1 MKRIFGGKFVAP
13 FLAFVL
19 PVAIFVI
26 VLLIFALING
36 SATVIFTDAGAQ
48 YVDFLA
54 FQKSLLAGEATP
66 GFFLN
71 GMLGSEGMPL
81 LAYYLLS
88 PFNLMIALFPI
99 EALPYLFYFF
109 VLVKIGLA
117 GLFLYIFLNSYRDKE
132 KQSVVNSRW
141 MLLVFS
147 TSYALC
153 GFVALYFW
161 NIMWLDAVMLLPLL
175 ALGIRKLVKEG
186 KVLLYLVV
194 LTLAIIS
201 NYYMGYMLGIFSIL
215 WFVYEMMVERPKVE
229 KEEVKATAKA
239 RLDSKRK
246 AVGKFVLTTLVAVA
260 ISAVVLV
267 PVALYMF
274 GGTGS
279 QHLFLSNFMPVPRF
293 FLPDLLGQLTTGA
306 FNGYEHYVN
315 GLPNVFIGVVL
326 TVFVVLYFLNKKIE
340 QRERIWSGIMVGIL
354 ILSMWNRMLNS
365 IWHGGAIEFWF
376 PTRYAF
382 VLSFVL
388 ILLAY
393 RGVQSFE
400 KITKKQVVGLSVI
413 FGLIFAASLRVNQ
426 EKIWL
431 LCLDVLIV
439 VATIFLLKKWGKKT
453 MIYMILAVL
462 QLATLG
468 VNLGFALRYLHA
480 DEQYEPRELSSFYK
494 DNSEIIRRLKEYDD
508 GLYRVE
514 KTYMRSL
521 NDAMALNYRGI
532 SQFSSTANAGAIA
545 LLERA
550 GYQKID
556 NTKIVYGFGEGD
568 VYRDAFFGIKY
579 LLTYDELGEPYEL
592 LFEENGVKV
601 YRNKLAMPLAMMIEK
616 GWDDYEILK
625 ESIPEGIEGVEIDK
639 NFSDQYLSMSVE
651 VEDDDKE
658 LLLTIAYAPGW
669 KAYVDG
675 QQVKIEK
682 ASGALMKIPL
692 ESGKHK
698 IEFKFS

>member
-1 MKRIFGGKFVAP
+1 MKKIFGGKFIAP

-19 PVAIFVI
+19 PVAIFII
-26 VLLIFALING
+26 VLSIFALVNG

-71 GMLGSEGMPL
+71 GMLGSEGIPL

-88 PFNLMIALFPI
+88 PFNLVMVLFPI

-117 GLFLYIFLNSYRDKE
+117 GLFLYLFLNSYRDKE
-132 KQSVVNSRW
+132 KQSVVNSKW

-186 KVLLYLVV
+186 KILLYLVV
-194 LTLAIIS
+194 LALAIIS

-229 KEEVKATAKA
+229 KEEAKAIAKA

-246 AVGKFVLTTLVAVA
+246 VVGKFVLTTLVAVA

-293 FLPDLLGQLTTGA
+293 FLPDILGQLTTGA
-306 FNGYEHYVN
+306 FNGKMHYVN
-315 GLPNVFIGVVL
+315 GLPNIFIGIVL
-326 TVFVVLYFLNKKIE
+326 TVLVVLFFLNKKIE
-340 QRERIWSGIMVGIL
+340 RREKMWSGILVAVL
-354 ILSMWNRMLNS
+354 VLSMWIRTFNS

-376 PTRYAF
+376 PTRFAF
-382 VLSFVL
+382 ILSFVL

-393 RGVQSFE
+393 RGLQVFE
-400 KITKKQVVGLSVI
+400 RNTKKQLIILAVI
-413 FGLIFAASLRVNQ
+413 FGLIFVMSLKVNQ
-426 EKIWL
+426 EKWWL
-431 LCLDVLIV
+431 LGLDVL
-439 VATIFLLKKWGKKT
+439 VAIMTVLLLNKWRKKT
-453 MIYMILAVL
+453 ACYVILAIV
-462 QLATLG
+462 QIVALG
-468 VNLGFALRYLHA
+468 INIGCALKYLHS
-480 DEQYEPRELSSFYK
+480 DEPFEPRELSAFYK
-494 DNSEIIRRLKEYDD
+494 DNSKIIRRLKEYDD

-556 NTKIVYGFGEGD
+556 NTKIVYGFSEGD

-601 YRNKLAMPLAMMIEK
+601 YRNKLAMPLAMITEK
-616 GWDDYEILK
+616 DWDDYEILK
-625 ESIPEGIEGVEIDK
+625 ESIPEEIEGVEIDK
-639 NFSDQYLSMSVE
+639 GFSDQYLSMDVE
-651 VEDDDKE
+651 VEGDNKE

-692 ESGKHK
+692 ESGKHQ